1 MSVHMLHVRSGND
14 CCSVIV
20 DEHGMKESWEIPP
33 MTEFAVMHHGKNG
46 IPFVAFVEFTEDGK
60 VVVHDIDLH
69 DVRVDSDDPDPWG
82 VKMVVRGTY
91 DDQVEF
97 DVLSEPHC
105 AYDFDLVHSTAK
117 FVFDLMNRKK

>member
-14 CCSVIV
+14 LRSIIV
-20 DEHGMKESWEIPP
+20 DERGMKESWEIPP
-33 MTEFAVMHHGKNG
+33 MTEFAVMHHANDG

-69 DVRVDSDDPDPWG
+69 DVRVDSDDPLG
-82 VKMVVRGTY
+82 AKMVVRGTY

-117 FVFDLMNRKK
+117 FVFDRMVGRKK